1 MIRSARGR
9 YSPRYLHHCRQITNV
24 SVKSIAM
31 AALLCGAGVSAT
43 HASIQVGFSPEG
55 SARALV
61 LDSINHA
68 QRSIDMMA
76 YSFQSADI
84 IQALVNAEKRGVVVR
99 AVIDKKRN
107 RGKVSQHAI
116 AYATANGVNVRLD
129 GHYHIQHDKVMIIDG
144 DTLETGSFNFA
155 TSAEFANSENV
166 LVIRG
171 EPAVVAQY
179 QAHFDSRW
187 KIANQSG

>member
-1 MIRSARGR
+1 MI
-9 YSPRYLHHCRQITNV
+9 
-24 SVKSIAM
+24 VKTIAV
-31 AALLCGAGVSAT
+31 AALMYGAGAFAA

-68 QRSIDMMA
+68 QHSIDMMA

-84 IQALVNAEKRGVVVR
+84 VQALVNAEKRGVVVR

-107 RGKVSQHAI
+107 EGKVSQKAI
-116 AYATANGVNVRLD
+116 AFAAANGVDVQLD

-155 TSAEFANSENV
+155 KSAEFANSENV
-166 LVIRG
+166 LVIRD

-187 KIANQSG
+187 KIAHQKRLNTSQRR

>member
-1 MIRSARGR
+1 MKVHMKHIVAVAILFG
-9 YSPRYLHHCRQITNV
+9 
-24 SVKSIAM
+24 SVIPLAN
-31 AALLCGAGVSAT
+31 
-43 HASIQVGFSPEG
+43 ASIQVGFSPEG

-68 QRSIDMMA
+68 EHTIDMMA

-84 IQALVNAEKRGVVVR
+84 VKALVNAEKRGVVVR
-99 AVIDKKRN
+99 AVVDKKRN
-107 RGKVSQHAI
+107 QGKVSQKAI
-116 AYATANGVNVRLD
+116 TFATANGIDVQLD

-155 TSAEFANSENV
+155 KSAEFENSENV

-187 KIANQSG
+187 KIAHQQG

>member
-1 MIRSARGR
+1 M
-9 YSPRYLHHCRQITNV
+9 

-31 AALLCGAGVSAT
+31 AALLCVAGVSAT
-43 HASIQVGFSPEG
+43 HASMQVGFSPEG

-116 AYATANGVNVRLD
+116 AYATANGVTVRLD

-155 TSAEFANSENV
+155 KSAEFENSENV

-187 KIANQSG
+187 KIANRNG

>member
-1 MIRSARGR
+1 MLIKH
-9 YSPRYLHHCRQITNV
+9 L
-24 SVKSIAM
+24 IAASLLFGAAIPM
-31 AALLCGAGVSAT
+31 AN
-43 HASIQVGFSPEG
+43 ASIQVGFSPEG

-61 LDSINHA
+61 LDSIHHA
-68 QRSIDMMA
+68 QHSIDMMA

-84 IQALVNAEKRGVVVR
+84 VNALVEAEKRGVVVR

-107 RGKVSQHAI
+107 QGKVSQKAI
-116 AYATANGVNVRLD
+116 AFASANGVEVQLD

-155 TSAEFANSENV
+155 KSAEFENSENV
-166 LVIRG
+166 LVIRD

-187 KIANQSG
+187 KIARQPG

>member
-1 MIRSARGR
+1 
-9 YSPRYLHHCRQITNV
+9 V
-24 SVKSIAM
+24 SVKSIGL
-31 AALLCGAGVSAT
+31 AALLCGAVVVAA

-55 SARALV
+55 SARVLV

-84 IQALVNAEKRGVVVR
+84 VQALVDAEKRGVVVR

-107 RGKVSQHAI
+107 QGKVSQKAI
-116 AYATANGVNVRLD
+116 AFAAANGVDVQLD

-144 DTLETGSFNFA
+144 DTLETGSFNFSK
-155 TSAEFANSENV
+155 SAEFANSENV
-166 LVIRG
+166 LIVRG
-171 EPAVVAQY
+171 EPAVIAQY

-187 KIANQSG
+187 KIAHRSVE